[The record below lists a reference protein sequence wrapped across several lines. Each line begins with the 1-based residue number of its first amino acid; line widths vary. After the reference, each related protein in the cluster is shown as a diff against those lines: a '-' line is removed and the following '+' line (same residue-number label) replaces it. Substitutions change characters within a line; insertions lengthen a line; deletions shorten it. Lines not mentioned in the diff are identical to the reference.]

1 MCLGMGLHG
10 YTATRDRTRGE
21 SAAGHGPRGLYNQE
35 IKRIRGSA
43 VQSRKTYCYT
53 HAQVTC
59 AACAHRTAESTQNEN
74 MAAFFLVPNM
84 YTSA

>member
-1 MCLGMGLHG
+1 
-10 YTATRDRTRGE
+10 
-21 SAAGHGPRGLYNQE
+21 LY
-35 IKRIRGSA
+35 IKRDNINSWVAA
-43 VQSRKTYCYT
+43 VQSRKKKRSHTHV

-59 AACAHRTAESTQNEN
+59 AACAHRAAESIQNEN